1 MTRIPTQN
9 NPGAPPC
16 TVRWPAGMIGPVP
29 FVAAKKPPAAL
40 LFALAVFAA
49 SVRAQGPVPPPKQ
62 WGTHVSGAKSHFAAH
77 GREIALTFDVC
88 RGAELD
94 DAMIAVLER
103 EQVPATL
110 FIGGPWLRA
119 NPDRAVALAANPL
132 FEIENHGADHRPL
145 STNGRSAYGIPGT
158 RNAEEAANEIE
169 CNARALEALTGRRPA
184 LFRPGTG
191 HCDEAAVKI
200 ADDLGYTVVTF
211 DTIGDEGA
219 TLAGHAMAAAIL
231 RAHPGSIVVLHLH
244 KPRPGSAEGLAE
256 AVTTLRKN
264 GFGFVKLG
272 ERPLLP

>member
-1 MTRIPTQN
+1 M
-9 NPGAPPC
+9 
-16 TVRWPAGMIGPVP
+16 MGPVLS
-29 FVAAKKPPAAL
+29 VVAKKPSASF
-40 LFALAVFAA
+40 LFILAVFAGA
-49 SVRAQGPVPPPKQ
+49 VRAQGPVPSPKQ
-62 WGTHVSGAKSHFAAH
+62 WGTHVSGAKSRFAAQ

-94 DAMIAVLER
+94 DAMLAVLER

-119 NPDRAVALAANPL
+119 NPDRAAVLAANPL

-158 RNAEEAANEIE
+158 RNAEEAIREIE
-169 CNARALEALTGRRPA
+169 CNARALESLTGHKPA

-200 ADDLGYTVVTF
+200 ANDLGYTVVTF

-219 TLAGHAMAAAIL
+219 TLAGHTMAAAIL
-231 RAHPGSIVVLHLH
+231 RARPGSIVALHLH

-256 AVTTLRKN
+256 AVTALRKA
-264 GFGFVKLG
+264 GFRFVKLG
-272 ERPLLP
+272 ERQLLP